1 MLKWLNVVTSS
12 DVKDDIVNP
21 LKELRHERQRPA
33 HVIEENEYS
42 TDYLQ
47 VQNKFSNSIYGSLNL
62 FRGLL
67 QTHPKA
73 KEIKIP
79 YDNTQYYVV

>member
-1 MLKWLNVVTSS
+1 MIRFLPSVRFPNSIAVA
-12 DVKDDIVNP
+12 IVFPNS
-21 LKELRHERQRPA
+21 LTL
-33 HVIEENEYS
+33 S
-42 TDYLQ
+42 L
-47 VQNKFSNSIYGSLNL
+47 SNSIYGSLNL